1 MANNSLRH
9 DITILLNAKLQKS
22 QTIYNFC
29 ICLRGGR
36 MHIEKYT
43 LIVTEKPDAAQRIAK
58 ALDLKGKPQ
67 KIEENGVP
75 YFLAQRDKKLVVV
88 PALGHLYTVF
98 HEGGRRNY
106 YPVFNFKWAP
116 RHLAERGAKQVKAWI
131 KIFSKLAKNADE
143 FIAACDYDLE
153 GGLIGYCILKYACGD
168 KENIA
173 KRMKFS
179 TLMKSELEKA
189 HDEPL
194 PHLNFALIEA
204 GKTRHEI
211 DWLYG
216 VNLSR
221 ALTMAAKRWSGRYA
235 TLSTGR
241 VQGPTLSFLVE
252 REKEIGCF
260 VPTPYWEIKAEI
272 EIKGSSYEVEYER
285 KGIKKREEA
294 GAIVEECKE
303 KLGEIEKTDVRKF
316 RQKPPIPFD
325 IGALQTEAYGL
336 FGYTPRRTMGIA
348 ERLYLQAL
356 ISYPRTSSQKLPSI
370 INYKAI
376 FKALSKRSAY
386 KKLAL
391 RLLEKEELKPR
402 EGKKEDPAHPAIYP
416 TGNLPETGLNNP
428 EKKLWDLIVRR
439 FMAVFGEPAIK
450 QSMQVCILVNGHRFY
465 LRGRQIL
472 KVGWMQF
479 YKPYVRAEEVRL
491 PLLKEGEKFQLSKIV
506 REDKFASPPPRYNPS
521 SLLKKMEEEGIGTK
535 ATRANIIGTLYNR
548 KYITEERIAVTDLGF
563 GVTEVLFKHCSG
575 VISVDFTRELEGKME
590 QIQNKDGKKEEVI
603 VEAVDRLKPLLE
615 EFKEREEKI
624 GEALS
629 QAIKRARMRD
639 RIIGT
644 CPDCGTGKLMIL
656 YSRKTR
662 KRFIGCTNYFK
673 SLCKTSFPLPQ
684 KGTAKPMGKNCRVCE
699 WPLIQV
705 LIMGRR
711 PWMLCFNPKCPLKE
725 ERRKRREMQNM

>member
-1 MANNSLRH
+1 M
-9 DITILLNAKLQKS
+9 
-22 QTIYNFC
+22 
-29 ICLRGGR
+29 R
-36 MHIEKYT
+36 MEKYT

-58 ALDLKGKPQ
+58 ALDLEGKPQ

-75 YFLAQRDKKLVVV
+75 YFIAQRNKKLVVV
-88 PALGHLYTVF
+88 PALGHLYTVIQ
-98 HEGGRRNY
+98 ERGGRNY

-116 RHLAERGAKQVKAWI
+116 RHLAERGAKQVRVWI
-131 KIFSKLAKNADE
+131 ETFSKLAKDADE

-153 GGLIGYCILKYACGD
+153 GSLIGYCILKYACGD
-168 KENIA
+168 KHSGA

-189 HDEPL
+189 YDEPL
-194 PHLNFALIEA
+194 LHLDFGLIEA

-216 VNLSR
+216 VNFSR
-221 ALTMAAKRWSGRYA
+221 ALTIAAKRWSGRHE

-241 VQGPTLSFLVE
+241 VQGPTLSFLVG

-272 EIKGSSYEVEYER
+272 EIKGSSYEVDYER
-285 KGIKKREEA
+285 KVIGKRAEA
-294 GAIVEECKE
+294 DAIVEKCKG
-303 KLGEIEKTDVRKF
+303 KPGQIEQIEVKKS
-316 RQKPPIPFD
+316 RQNPPIPFD

-336 FGYTPRRTMGIA
+336 FGYTPRRTMDIA

-356 ISYPRTSSQKLPSI
+356 ISYPRTSSQKLPPI

-376 FKALSKRSAY
+376 LKALSQKPPY
-386 KKLAL
+386 KNLASH
-391 RLLEKEELKPR
+391 LLEKEELRPV

-416 TGNLPETGLNNP
+416 TGNLPETELSDP
-428 EKKLWDLIVRR
+428 EKKIWDLIVRR
-439 FMAVFGEPAIK
+439 FMAVFGEPALK
-450 QSMQVCILVNGHRFY
+450 QSMRVCILVNGYHFY

-472 KVGWMQF
+472 KEGWMQF
-479 YKPYVRAEEVRL
+479 YKPYVRAEEVQL
-491 PLLKEGEKFQLSKIV
+491 PLLKEGEKVQLNKIA
-506 REDKFASPPPRYNPS
+506 REDKFTSPPPRYNPS

-535 ATRANIIGTLYNR
+535 ATRADIIDTLYNR

-563 GVTEVLFKHCSG
+563 DVTEVLSEHCPG
-575 VISVDFTRELEGKME
+575 VISVDFTKELEEKME
-590 QIQNKDGKKEEVI
+590 QIQNNSGKREDVVVGAIE
-603 VEAVDRLKPLLE
+603 RLKPLLE

-624 GEALS
+624 GEGLS
-629 QAIKRARMRD
+629 QAIKRARMQE
-639 RIIGT
+639 RIVGN
-644 CPDCGTGKLMIL
+644 CPSCGSGKLMIL

-684 KGTAKPMGKNCRVCE
+684 KGTVKPMGKNCRACE
-699 WPLIQV
+699 WPLLLVRIK
-705 LIMGRR
+705 GGR
-711 PWMLCFNPKCPLKE
+711 PWMLCFNPSCPLKE
-725 ERRKRREMQNM
+725 ERRKRREVQDMQQRSDK

>member
-1 MANNSLRH
+1 M
-9 DITILLNAKLQKS
+9 
-22 QTIYNFC
+22 
-29 ICLRGGR
+29 
-36 MHIEKYT
+36 EKYA
-43 LIVTEKPDAAQRIAK
+43 LIITEKPDAAQRIAK

-75 YFLAQRDKKLVVV
+75 YFIAQREKKLAVV
-88 PALGHLYTVF
+88 PALGHLYTVA
-98 HEGGRRNY
+98 HERGGRNY

-116 RHLAERGAKQVKAWI
+116 RHLAERGAKRLQAWI
-131 KIFSKLAKNADE
+131 KIFSKLSKNADE

-153 GGLIGYCILKYACGD
+153 GSLIGYSILKYACGN
-168 KENIA
+168 KESTA

-179 TLMKSELEKA
+179 TLVKSELEKA
-189 HDEPL
+189 YDEPL
-194 PHLNFALIEA
+194 LHLNFALIEA

-221 ALTMAAKRWSGRYA
+221 ALTIAAKHWSGRYT

-285 KGIKKREEA
+285 KGIKNRAEA
-294 GAIVEECKE
+294 DAIVEECKG
-303 KLGEIEKTDVRKF
+303 KQGETERIDVKKF
-316 RQKPPIPFD
+316 RLKPPVPFD
-325 IGALQTEAYGL
+325 IGVLQTEAYSL

-356 ISYPRTSSQKLPSI
+356 ISYPRTSSQKLPPI

-376 FKALSKRSAY
+376 LKALSQRPAY
-386 KKLAL
+386 KNLASH
-391 RLLEKEELKPR
+391 LLKKEELKPR

-416 TGNLPETGLNNP
+416 TDNLPETELSNP
-428 EKKLWDLIVRR
+428 ERKLWDLIVRR

-450 QSMQVCILVNGHRFY
+450 QTMKACIIVNDHRFY

-472 KVGWMQF
+472 KDCWMQF
-479 YKPYVRAEEVRL
+479 YKPYVRAEEVQL
-491 PLLKEGEKFQLSKIV
+491 PPLKEGEKYQLSETV
-506 REDKFASPPPRYNPS
+506 RENKFSNPPPRYNPS

-535 ATRANIIGTLYNR
+535 ATRADIISTLYNR
-548 KYITEERIAVTDLGF
+548 KYVTEERIAVTDLGF
-563 GVTEVLFKHCSG
+563 DITEVLSKYCPG
-575 VISVDFTRELEGKME
+575 VISVDFTKELEEKME
-590 QIQNKDGKKEEVI
+590 QIQNSNGKKEEAI
-603 VEAVDRLKPLLE
+603 VEAIDRLKPLLE
-615 EFKEREEKI
+615 AFKEKEGKI
-624 GEALS
+624 GAVLS
-629 QAIKRARMRD
+629 QAIKRAQIQD
-639 RIIGT
+639 RIVGT

-673 SLCKTSFPLPQ
+673 GLCKTSFSLPQ
-684 KGTAKPMGKNCRVCE
+684 KGTVKPIGKNCRVCE
-699 WPLIQV
+699 WPLVQV
-705 LIMGRR
+705 RIKGGR
-711 PWMLCFNPKCPLKE
+711 PWRLCFNPKCPLKE
-725 ERRKRREMQNM
+725 ERRKRREMQNMQ